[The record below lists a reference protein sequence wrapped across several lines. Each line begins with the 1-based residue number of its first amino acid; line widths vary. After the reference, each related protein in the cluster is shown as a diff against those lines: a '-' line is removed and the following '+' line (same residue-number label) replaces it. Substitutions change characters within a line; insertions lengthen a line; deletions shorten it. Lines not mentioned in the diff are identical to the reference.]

1 MAFSSLRAVSRQR
14 GANVHQQSVARW
26 ADMTEAGVQVVA
38 VAVLQTYEF
47 LKMVWL
53 RVAVAGRAAGVLGG
67 LCKWEAVSFSKVSVG
82 TAPLFLWYHEE
93 LLR

>member
-47 LKMVWL
+47 LKMV
-53 RVAVAGRAAGVLGG
+53 
-67 LCKWEAVSFSKVSVG
+67 
-82 TAPLFLWYHEE
+82 
-93 LLR
+93 